1 MTIFVL
7 LSKKGPRVR
16 SDGSKRQHIL
26 VGATAIFSRYGYART
41 TMGDIAAEAGM
52 SRPALYLIF
61 PDKEALFTAVIR
73 HMDEEK
79 QAEIR
84 SGLKRYKGLHA
95 KLLYACQTW
104 GSHGFDLA
112 AVHADAADLFD
123 FAAVKEL
130 YANFEAFVVELISEQ
145 VRTSGIEATAEELA
159 RALAYGMRGLRAT
172 AASGQDM
179 RRLIAVQVTILMR
192 AIGVRTSNTR

>member
-1 MTIFVL
+1 M
-7 LSKKGPRVR
+7 R
-16 SDGSKRQHIL
+16 SDASKRQHIL

-41 TMGDIAAEAGM
+41 TMGDIAAEAGI
-52 SRPALYLIF
+52 SRPALYLLF
-61 PDKEALFTAVIR
+61 PDKEALFTVVIR
-73 HMDEEK
+73 HMDGEEK

-95 KLLYACQTW
+95 KLLYACQSW

-112 AVHADAADLFD
+112 VVHPDAADLFD
-123 FAAVKEL
+123 LRFDAVKEV

-159 RALAYGMRGLRAT
+159 ALWPMACAGCAPPLRA
-172 AASGQDM
+172 GRICDD
-179 RRLIAVQVTILMR
+179 
-192 AIGVRTSNTR
+192 

>member
-1 MTIFVL
+1 M
-7 LSKKGPRVR
+7 R

-26 VGATAIFSRYGYART
+26 VGATAIFSRYGYARA
-41 TMGDIAAEAGM
+41 TMGDIAAETGV

-73 HMDEEK
+73 HMDEGK

-95 KLLYACQTW
+95 KLLYACQSW

-112 AVHADAADLFD
+112 AVHPDAADLFD
-123 FAAVKEL
+123 LRFAAVKEV
-130 YANFEAFVVELISEQ
+130 YANFESFVFELISER
-145 VRTSGIEATAEELA
+145 VRTSRIEATAEELA

-172 AASGQDM
+172 ATSGQDM

-192 AIGVRTSNTR
+192 AIGVRTSNTG

>member
-1 MTIFVL
+1 
-7 LSKKGPRVR
+7 VR
-16 SDGSKRQHIL
+16 SDASKRQHIL

-52 SRPALYLIF
+52 SRPALYLLF

-95 KLLYACQTW
+95 KLLYACQSW

-112 AVHADAADLFD
+112 AVHPDAADLFD
-123 FAAVKEL
+123 LRFAPVKEV
-130 YANFEAFVVELISEQ
+130 YANFETFVFELIRER
-145 VRTSGIEATAEELA
+145 VLASGIEATAEELA

-172 AASGQDM
+172 ATSGQDM